1 MTVNMMREVIIKAY
15 EGKKWREKV
24 LSMPDNQVIAVYR
37 RLQRK
42 GVV

>member
-1 MTVNMMREVIIKAY
+1 MTVNMMKEAIIKAY

-24 LSMPDNQVIAVYR
+24 LSMSDNQVIAVYR